1 LVAIARTSSGDTAD
15 RVGDSVVKLRLTLN
29 RAGQES
35 VDLAITYDSSATV
48 GDVADHLYVADPL
61 AAGRGEAPI
70 GLTLAAIAGDRQ
82 AALTPETPLAES
94 GLHSAQTVSLVR
106 AGEKYVEQQSAK
118 AAVLRVVEGPDQGQD
133 FALVSGSNVIGR
145 GRSCDVRLTDLLVSR
160 QHIRVNVGDRVEVI
174 DMGSANGLSING
186 VAAEREVLQLNDQV
200 TIGDTT
206 FTVRML
212 QSAATQGRVET
223 TAVAFIR
230 SPRLVSI
237 YGGEKFEAPEV
248 PEYPKP
254 MRFPT
259 LATLAPML
267 MGAVLWWVT
276 RDLMSLLFM
285 ALSPLMMLGSYLD
298 QVITGKADYK
308 RALKQWRKEVQ
319 SLCDDIEIANAKE
332 VTSRLIEHPSVAECV
347 QATEGLSNLL
357 WTRRPD
363 SPGFCEFRF
372 GLGSVSAR
380 SQVMMPDAARASRSV
395 YAELVTAVTPLQ
407 MVHNVPVVMV
417 PGTLGGFG
425 VAGPS
430 ETSTA
435 AARAIVVQAAA
446 LHSPDELVIAA
457 VASAT
462 TCRAWEWLK
471 WLPHCASA
479 KSPLDV
485 HLGSSALGAAGV
497 LGSIES
503 LIADRQ
509 PIGKEGIIPT
519 PAVLLVVESDA
530 PAEFG
535 RLVALA
541 ETGWRHGVFVLWVA
555 AELSMLPASCRVF
568 LEIGAQ
574 TDPRV
579 GFLHDGAEIS
589 PVAVETIPLE
599 ITARWARTLSPV
611 TDLAAR
617 SDDASDVPRSVNLL
631 ALPGFDPMIESVHV
645 IERWQANRSIVVGPL
660 APEKP
665 SGKAGN
671 LRAVIGQSA
680 LGPHSLD
687 LRTDGPHALVGG
699 TTGSGKSELLQTWIL
714 AMAAT
719 HSPQRLNFLLVD
731 YKGGSAFA
739 DCNNLPHTVGL
750 VTDLN
755 KNGVRRALTS
765 LAAEL
770 HYRERLIT
778 EQHRCKDLPT
788 MEKKFPALA
797 PPSLVMVIDEFAA
810 LVQEVPEFIDGVVNV
825 AQRGRSLGLHM
836 ILATQQPSGVIK
848 GPLRAN
854 TNLRLALRVAD
865 VDDSND
871 ILGSPQAA
879 YFDQDAPGRA
889 VSKTGPG
896 RLVPFQTG
904 YVGGH
909 TGLGTVR
916 SEVEVAELRFGSRE
930 VWERP
935 VEEDSAADRG
945 PADISRIV
953 SAIQHAASAAE
964 LPSPRKPWLPD
975 LKDHYDLAKEVPTR
989 RSDTEL
995 VYGMLDDPDRQRQ
1008 IPVAF
1013 HPDVEGNLIV
1023 YGASGSG
1030 KTTLLRTLAV
1040 AAGFTVRGGPCH
1052 VYGLDFASRGL
1063 DMLETMPHV
1072 GSIINGSDDERIERL
1087 MNWLRALV
1095 TERSARYQQVAASTI
1110 TDYRHLAGKPH
1121 EPRILVLIDG
1131 VAAFRT
1137 AYEGGAKTK
1146 YFDMLAEIAAQGR
1159 PVGVHFVMSSD
1170 QRGGMPVS
1178 LAASVQRRIVMRMA
1192 DPEDYGSLA
1201 TPLGILDPDSPPGR
1215 CVVDDA
1221 EVQVA
1226 VLGAGSDAQA
1236 QAGALDKFA
1245 TAMRNSALIPAPP
1258 IRRLPEQVS
1267 GKQLA
1272 HSADLVTIGMTSE
1285 GFGAAQVSPS
1295 GPFVVTGPVGSG
1307 RTTAVKVI
1315 VAELH
1320 RVGMPVHLL
1329 ADRRSELASAPGWDS
1344 VIVGAESIML
1354 AVEELSALFQTTRPS
1369 GLIIEGL
1376 GELTNSEAE
1385 FGLADLIGIALAAGH
1400 FVVAEGE
1407 YNNLSQSYDLM
1418 KRFKAGRRG
1427 LVLQPSDGM
1436 EHLFQAGFPRC
1447 QSTDFCAG
1455 RGFLVERG
1463 MPSVVQVSMPS

>member
-1 LVAIARTSSGDTAD
+1 M
-15 RVGDSVVKLRLTLN
+15 KLRLTLN
-29 RAGQES
+29 RSGQQP
-35 VDLAITYDSSATV
+35 VDLSVTYDSSATI
-48 GDVADHLYVADPL
+48 GDVAEHLYLADPL
-61 AAGRGEAPI
+61 GAGRGEAPA
-70 GLTLAAIAGDRQ
+70 GLTLAAVSGERQ
-82 AALTPETPLAES
+82 AALVPETPLAES
-94 GLHSAQTVSLVR
+94 GLRSAQTVSLVR
-106 AGEKYVEQQSAK
+106 AGEQFVEQQRSN

-133 FALVSGSNVIGR
+133 FGLVSGSNVIGR
-145 GRSCDVRLTDLLVSR
+145 GRSCEVRLTDVMVSR
-160 QHIRVNVGDRVEVI
+160 QHIRVNVGDRIEVI
-174 DMGSANGLSING
+174 DMGSANGLTING
-186 VAAEREVLQLNDQV
+186 VAAEREVLRANDQV
-200 TIGDTT
+200 SVGDTT
-206 FTVRML
+206 FTVRLL
-212 QSAATQGRVET
+212 QSVATQGRVEG

-248 PEYPKP
+248 PQYPKP
-254 MRFPT
+254 IRFPT
-259 LATLAPML
+259 LAMLAPLL
-267 MGAVLWWVT
+267 MAGILWAVT
-276 RDLMSLLFM
+276 REIMSLLFM

-298 QVITGKADYK
+298 QMVTGKADYK
-308 RALKQWRKEVQ
+308 RALKQWRLEVQ
-319 SLCDDIEIANAKE
+319 SLCKDIEIANAKE
-332 VTSRLIEHPSVAECV
+332 VTSRLVEHPSVAECV
-347 QATEGLSNLL
+347 NASEEYSNLL
-357 WTRRPD
+357 WARRAD

-372 GLGSVSAR
+372 GLGSALAR
-380 SQVMMPDAARASRSV
+380 SQVILPSAKQARRSV
-395 YAELVTAVTPLQ
+395 YAELVDSVTPLRV
-407 MVHNVPVVMV
+407 VHDVPVVMA

-425 VAGPS
+425 VAGPPDV
-430 ETSTA
+430 STA

-446 LHSPDELVIAA
+446 LHSPDELVVAA
-457 VASAT
+457 VASAQ
-462 TCRAWEWLK
+462 TCQAWEWLK

-479 KSPLDV
+479 KSPLPT
-485 HLGSSALGAAGV
+485 HLASSASGASEV
-497 LGSIES
+497 IGSIET
-503 LIADRQ
+503 LIAERM
-509 PIGKEGIIPT
+509 PTAKEGSIPT

-530 PAEFG
+530 PVEFG
-535 RLVALA
+535 RLVEVA
-541 ETGWRHGVFVLWVA
+541 ETGWRHGVFVVWVA

-568 LEIGAQ
+568 LEMKAQ
-574 TDPRV
+574 ADPRV

-589 PVAVETIPLE
+589 PVAVELIPLE
-599 ITARWARTLSPV
+599 VTVRWARALSPV

-617 SDDASDVPRSVNLL
+617 SDDASDVPRAVNLL
-631 ALPGFDPMIESVHV
+631 SLPGFDPMIESLHV

-665 SGKAGN
+665 VGKAGN

-739 DCNNLPHTVGL
+739 ECNNLPHTVGL

-854 TNLRLALRVAD
+854 TNLRLALRVSD
-865 VDDSND
+865 VDDSHD

-879 YFDQDAPGRA
+879 FFDQNTPGRA
-889 VSKTGPG
+889 ISKTGPG

-909 TGLGTVR
+909 TGMGTVH
-916 SEVEVAELRFGSRE
+916 SEVEVAELHFGSRA

-935 VEEDSAADRG
+935 VDEERATDRG

-953 SAIQHAASAAE
+953 SAIQHAATDAE
-964 LPSPRKPWLPD
+964 LPVPRKPWLPD
-975 LKDHYDLAKEVPTR
+975 LKDHYDLAQDVPTR

-995 VYGMLDDPDRQRQ
+995 VYGMLDDPGQQRQ
-1008 IPVAF
+1008 VPVAF

-1072 GSIINGSDDERIERL
+1072 GSIINGSDDERVERL
-1087 MNWLRALV
+1087 MNWLRSLV
-1095 TERSARYQQVAASTI
+1095 AERSARYQQVTASTI
-1110 TDYRHLAGKPH
+1110 TDYRQLAVRPD

-1131 VAAFRT
+1131 MAAFRA
-1137 AYEGGAKTK
+1137 AYEGASKMK

-1170 QRGGMPVS
+1170 QRGAMS
-1178 LAASVQRRIVMRMA
+1178 AALAASVQRRIVMRMA
-1192 DPEDYGSLA
+1192 DPEEYGTLA
-1201 TPLGILDPDSPPGR
+1201 VPMGILSADSAPGR

-1226 VLGAGSDAQA
+1226 VLGAGSDAPA
-1236 QAGALDKFA
+1236 QAAALGKFA
-1245 TAMRNSALIPAPP
+1245 SAMRNSPLIPAMP
-1258 IRRLPEQVS
+1258 IRRLPEEVS
-1267 GKQLA
+1267 DQQLA
-1272 HSADLVTIGMTSE
+1272 HTADLLTIGMTSA
-1285 GFGAAQVSPS
+1285 GFEAAQVRPT

-1315 VAELH
+1315 TAEL
-1320 RVGMPVHLL
+1320 RRLGMATHLL
-1329 ADRRSELASAPGWDS
+1329 ADRRGELSADLGWVS
-1344 VIVGAESIML
+1344 SAVGAEQISL
-1354 AVEELSALFQTTRPS
+1354 VTEDLSAILQGAGPS
-1369 GLIIEGL
+1369 ALIIEGL
-1376 GELTNSEAE
+1376 GELTNSTAE
-1385 FGLADLIGIALAAGH
+1385 YGLADLIRVALAAGH
-1400 FVVAEGE
+1400 FVVGEGE
-1407 YNNLSQSYDLM
+1407 YNTLSQSYDLM

-1427 LVLQPSDGM
+1427 LVLQPDDGM
-1436 EHLFQAGFPRC
+1436 EHLLQSSFPRC
-1447 QSTDFCAG
+1447 QSTDFCLG

-1463 MPSVVQVSMPS
+1463 TPSLIQVSMPV